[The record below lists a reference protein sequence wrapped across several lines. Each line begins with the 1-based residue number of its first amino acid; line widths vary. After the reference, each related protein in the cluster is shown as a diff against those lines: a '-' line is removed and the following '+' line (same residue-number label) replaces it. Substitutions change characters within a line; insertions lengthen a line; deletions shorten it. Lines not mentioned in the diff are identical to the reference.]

1 MNQFEGGDLT
11 ELGERGINLSGGQ
24 KARLS
29 LARALYANRSIYLMD
44 DPVSALDANVKK
56 SILNDVFL
64 GILKGKTILL
74 ATHALEFA

>member
-29 LARALYANRSIYLMD
+29 LARALYSNRSIYLMD

-64 GILKGKTILL
+64 GMLKEKTILL